1 MAKRFTESGKWK
13 KKWIRQL
20 DPKYKLFWFYLLDNC
35 DHAGVFDADIE
46 SASFHIGLEYTE
58 EEILKVFNRK
68 IVPFKTD
75 KWFIPKFVEYQ
86 YGELNENNRAHLSVI
101 NILNKYDL
109 LGANKPH
116 RSPLKGNKVKVKDKE
131 QVKVKVKAKGKGDQ
145 LEEIKSNLEELQTQ
159 FPDVNVKF
167 EYDKFVDYLAANG
180 KTYKNYNAGFKNWL
194 RNDSFGK
201 AKLDPKK
208 VDRMVDV
215 ICTECNHSFRRKSG
229 LLNNSRCPK
238 CNEHGVVDAI
248 TYNLM
253 KRPSNGS

>member
-58 EEILKVFNRK
+58 KEVLEVFNRK

-101 NILNKYDL
+101 NILNKYNL
-109 LGANKPH
+109 LDPNKTLA
-116 RSPLKGNKVKVKDKE
+116 RPLKGVKEQVKVQVKVKDKS
-131 QVKVKVKAKGKGDQ
+131 KGKSSQ
-145 LEEIKSNLEELQTQ
+145 LESIKNNLEELQSE
-159 FPDVNVKF
+159 FPTVNVKI

-201 AKLDPKK
+201 ATIEPKK
-208 VDRMVDV
+208 VVRSVDV
-215 ICTECNHSFRRKSG
+215 ICTECDHSFKQKSG
-229 LLNNSRCPK
+229 MINNSRCPK
-238 CNEHGVVDAI
+238 CNEFGVVDAI
-248 TYNLM
+248 TYNLI